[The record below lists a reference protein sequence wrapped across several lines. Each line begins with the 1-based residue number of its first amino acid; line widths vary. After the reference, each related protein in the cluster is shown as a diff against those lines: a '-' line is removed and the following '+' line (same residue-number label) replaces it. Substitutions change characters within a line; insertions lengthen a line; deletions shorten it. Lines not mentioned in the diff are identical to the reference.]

1 MGEKRHVNGNNRKE
15 RKRRSTMKQERTFA
29 PRLSMSAARNVVLT
43 ATGIVLFSAGL
54 VQAQVA
60 PGAYTK
66 AVVGDHIKKVE
77 DGVDEFRKYLERR
90 GEDAQSA
97 GQAAQSSGTKT
108 RRGRASG
115 ANTEARKDQ
124 AKRTKD
130 ELDDALGDLN
140 RSTNRLRRKFNP
152 ASNYLE
158 TKAQM
163 DHVMDDGRRI
173 NQIMVRG
180 KYGTQAEKYWG
191 ILRKG
196 INDLARC
203 YGLAPMGV

>member
-1 MGEKRHVNGNNRKE
+1 MN
-15 RKRRSTMKQERTFA
+15 QERTVA
-29 PRLSMSAARNVVLT
+29 PRLSTSAACNLVLAAAAILLFNAGFSEGQVVP
-43 ATGIVLFSAGL
+43 
-54 VQAQVA
+54 A
-60 PGAYTK
+60 PGAFTK

-90 GEDAQSA
+90 GEDAQGA
-97 GQAAQSSGTKT
+97 GQTAQNSGRT
-108 RRGRASG
+108 RRGRGSG
-115 ANTEARKDQ
+115 AANTEAHKEQ

-140 RSTNRLRRKFNP
+140 RSTNRLRRKFSP
-152 ASNYLE
+152 ASNYME

-163 DHVMDDGRRI
+163 DRVMDDGRRI

-180 KYGTQAEKYWG
+180 KYGSQAEKYWG